1 MASRSPHSQIPTYTI
16 SRRPDLSLQF
26 DPPVGSIELANA
38 LSLSF
43 PLEASLSDQMR
54 CALLLYIEA
63 ESISPAASIHSSR
76 QQNAEIMS
84 ESTRNSFSS
93 VIEPTTSILIPA
105 NPTTP
110 APSRDITTGEPS
122 QKKRKK
128 AKYEA
133 FKRRKVAAMR
143 KLGACPFHRA
153 KKTEV

>member
-1 MASRSPHSQIPTYTI
+1 MASMSHHSQVHSYKV

-43 PLEASLSDQMR
+43 PLEASLSDQIR

-63 ESISPAASIHSSR
+63 ESISPAASILSR

-93 VIEPTTSILIPA
+93 VIEPTTS
-105 NPTTP
+105 NPYSCKP
-110 APSRDITTGEPS
+110 NNPSSVPGCRNWGTFPKEAQENKIRSFQAAKGSCCKETRCLSYPS
-122 QKKRKK
+122 S
-128 AKYEA
+128 E
-133 FKRRKVAAMR
+133 
-143 KLGACPFHRA
+143 
-153 KKTEV
+153 ED